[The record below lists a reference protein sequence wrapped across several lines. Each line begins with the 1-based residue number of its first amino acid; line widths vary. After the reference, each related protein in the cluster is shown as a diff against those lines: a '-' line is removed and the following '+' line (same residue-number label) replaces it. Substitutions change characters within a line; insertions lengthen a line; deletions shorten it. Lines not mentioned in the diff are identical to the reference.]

1 MTTPPA
7 DAEAPYGRYLDGTPK
22 PAPLWMRKEEAM
34 RTPLILEK
42 GMSPELLL
50 SKLRKMKDY
59 NTTMVAQGTP
69 HHCSTEPQVKL
80 WLVRSGYDHR
90 LSEKVFA

>member
-1 MTTPPA
+1 
-7 DAEAPYGRYLDGTPK
+7 
-22 PAPLWMRKEEAM
+22 
-34 RTPLILEK
+34 
-42 GMSPELLL
+42 MSPELLL
-50 SKLRKMKDY
+50 SKLRRMKDY
-59 NTTMVAQGTP
+59 NRTMVAQGTP